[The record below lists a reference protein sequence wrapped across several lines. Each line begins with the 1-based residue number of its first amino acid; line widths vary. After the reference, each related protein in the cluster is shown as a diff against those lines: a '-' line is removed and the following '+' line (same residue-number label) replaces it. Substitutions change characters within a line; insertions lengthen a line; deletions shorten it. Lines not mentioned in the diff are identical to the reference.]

1 MLRYTGTPIGYRGG
15 RVFKVGPCELPVD
28 KVRHSSIIADTVK
41 ARMTSRMST
50 QRLEDNPLLPATSF
64 TSVVDALCAA
74 NSGLLDARRHPGDR
88 RLLPS
93 REIIAGLVDDLRA
106 VLFPGHF
113 GSSDLAAAS
122 LRYQIGARLDKAQR
136 ALRDQVR
143 RGLVFACDHAGADN
157 GCRACDERANEITD
171 ALVARLP
178 AIRALLGTD
187 VRAAYDGD
195 PAAQFI
201 DETLF
206 CYPGVAAVIHHRI
219 AHELYRQSVPLIPRI
234 IAELAHASTG
244 IDIHPGAHIAG
255 SFFIDHGTGV
265 VIGETASIGRRVR
278 IYQGVTLGARGF
290 PGDDRGHLLKGLPRH
305 PLVEDDVVIYAGAT
319 ILGRITIGRG
329 AIIGGNVWVTHSVAP
344 GTRVTQA
351 HFGHETFEGG
361 SGI

>member
-1 MLRYTGTPIGYRGG
+1 
-15 RVFKVGPCELPVD
+15 
-28 KVRHSSIIADTVK
+28 
-41 ARMTSRMST
+41 MST
-50 QRLEDNPLLPATSF
+50 QRFEDNSLQHVSSF
-64 TSVVDALCAA
+64 TSVVDSLCAA
-74 NSGLLDARRHPGDR
+74 NTGLLDARRHPGDR

-93 REIIAGLVDDLRA
+93 REVIAELVDDLRA

-143 RGLVFACDHAGADN
+143 RGLAFVCDHQVNHGAATDSS
-157 GCRACDERANEITD
+157 CRACDERAGEITD
-171 ALVARLP
+171 ALVSRLP
-178 AIRALLGTD
+178 AIRGLLGTD

-219 AHELYRQSVPLIPRI
+219 AHELYRQDVPLIPRI
-234 IAELAHASTG
+234 ISELAHSATG
-244 IDIHPGAHIAG
+244 IDIHPGAQIAG

-290 PGDDRGHLLKGLPRH
+290 PADDRGHPRKGLPRH

-329 AIIGGNVWVTHSVAP
+329 ATIGGNVWVTHSVAP

-351 HFGHETFEGG
+351 HFAHETFEGG